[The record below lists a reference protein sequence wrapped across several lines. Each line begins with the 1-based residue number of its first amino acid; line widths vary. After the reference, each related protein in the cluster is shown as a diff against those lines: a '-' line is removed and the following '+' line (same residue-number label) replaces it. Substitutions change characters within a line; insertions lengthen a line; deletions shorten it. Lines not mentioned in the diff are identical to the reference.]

1 MHIGAKLNEKTE
13 TFKCWKKSLLLSTFI
28 QGCILYDDITHVAPL
43 NSLAA
48 KNWKKKQ
55 IVKQWFV
62 SWIKHTTP
70 WNLGNLAKKHLPNLI
85 RIQCISI

>member
-1 MHIGAKLNEKTE
+1 MHIGAKLNEKPTLML
-13 TFKCWKKSLLLSTFI
+13 KKKSLFVEYI
-28 QGCILYDDITHVAPL
+28 QGCILYDNITHVAPL

-62 SWIKHTTP
+62 S
-70 WNLGNLAKKHLPNLI
+70 
-85 RIQCISI
+85 